1 MLFNIDN
8 DLFSEPTERK
18 WFRDN
23 GRIYT
28 GDGIIRLGR
37 VWTKNDSS
45 TDNLCRNTGK
55 QTDHPNTRAIAIVCL
70 LRRTIVDIGSYMTLK
85 TCQSQIEML

>member
-8 DLFSEPTERK
+8 DVFSEPTERK

-45 TDNLCRNTGK
+45 TDNLCTGK
-55 QTDHPNTRAIAIVCL
+55 
-70 LRRTIVDIGSYMTLK
+70 
-85 TCQSQIEML
+85 